1 LLTALADTPNAAIQI
16 GSVLLV
22 KIDGVPR
29 VRNLTQAEL
38 AYLQRN
44 PDLFRDPAAVLPILQ
59 GAVETARAVERPG
72 S

>member
-1 LLTALADTPNAAIQI
+1 MADTPNAVIQI

-22 KIDGVPR
+22 KVDGIPR

-44 PDLFRDPAAVLPILQ
+44 PELFRDPAAVLHILQ
-59 GAVETARAVERPG
+59 EAVETTRVIEQPG